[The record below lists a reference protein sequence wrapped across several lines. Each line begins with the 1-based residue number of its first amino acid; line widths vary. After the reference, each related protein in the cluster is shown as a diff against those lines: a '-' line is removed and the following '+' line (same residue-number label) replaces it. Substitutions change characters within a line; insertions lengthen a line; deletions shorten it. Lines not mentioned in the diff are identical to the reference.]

1 LSASGRDKMKSD
13 TNQLAEEIL
22 KDGIELL
29 RGLLEE
35 IKLKI
40 KEMRGGSRT

>member
-1 LSASGRDKMKSD
+1 MQSD
-13 TNQLAEEIL
+13 INQLAAEIF

-29 RGLLEE
+29 KELLEE

-40 KEMRGGSRT
+40 KEMRSGSRT

>member
-1 LSASGRDKMKSD
+1 MQSD
-13 TNQLAEEIL
+13 INQLAAEIF

-29 RGLLEE
+29 KELLEE

-40 KEMRGGSRT
+40 KEMRGGSRM